1 MGTDKYVG
9 DKYIGADKYME
20 ADKSSTLLYGSRQTS
35 VRPGGGVPHR
45 ASTLLRP
52 APCLINFYKAFN
64 KEVFN
69 THKHCG
75 FRGKQTSK
83 AF

>member
-1 MGTDKYVG
+1 MG
-9 DKYIGADKYME
+9 DKYRGADMYMEDKYME

-52 APCLINFYKAFN
+52 APCLINFYKAIN

-83 AF
+83 VF